1 MCTVEAPVATCTS
14 DSPAR
19 FKREAVTSVSQAGNC
34 VDPKTV
40 EIRVLDKKVEPRDR
54 LAARA
59 LLVFELRR
67 LLFYVN
73 SKHKAHDDY
82 AGDDPHDALRMS
94 DGVGKSR
101 NAGQRFVGLQSS
113 QGLLGGSQGRRV
125 RGRPGEK
132 TRRRS
137 KSDPKNFGEDQREE
151 SPANDDRGRELI

>member
-1 MCTVEAPVATCTS
+1 VCTVEAPVATCTS

-59 LLVFELRR
+59 LLVFELCR

-73 SKHKAHDDY
+73 SKQKAHDDY
-82 AGDDPHDALRMS
+82 AGHDPHDAQRIS

-101 NAGQRFVGLQSS
+101 NVGQRFVGLQSS
-113 QGLLGGSQGRRV
+113 LLGGSQGRRV
-125 RGRPGEK
+125 CGRPGEK

-137 KSDPKNFGEDQREE
+137 KSDSKKHGEDQRQE
-151 SPANDDRGRELI
+151 SPANDDRAATI